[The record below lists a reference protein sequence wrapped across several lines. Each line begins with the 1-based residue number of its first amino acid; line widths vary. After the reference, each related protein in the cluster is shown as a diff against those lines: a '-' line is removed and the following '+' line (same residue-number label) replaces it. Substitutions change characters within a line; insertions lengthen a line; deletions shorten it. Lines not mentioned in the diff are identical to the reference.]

1 MNRRESGFVADGFSR
16 LVRSKWYRE
25 KQTAM
30 ELEARAKYQS
40 ELATATSYWQR
51 IKVEVKI
58 EREVR
63 RKLRDV
69 GSPYCL
75 WNSR

>member
-1 MNRRESGFVADGFSR
+1 
-16 LVRSKWYRE
+16 
-25 KQTAM
+25 M
-30 ELEARAKYQS
+30 ELEVRAKYQS
-40 ELATATSYWQR
+40 ELADATSYWQR
-51 IKVEVKI
+51 IKIEVKI